1 MYIFYICI
9 TLAISVQI
17 TLNSSMKS
25 NKSDKENSNKAIA
38 VKGKDGDT
46 PSRIIAK
53 GDGLLAEK
61 MLDIAFAQG
70 IKVRKDS
77 DLTDLLDAFDIE
89 SPIPLEALHAVSLI
103 LERVYAE
110 NTIMKEKNDAQKKV
124 E

>member
-1 MYIFYICI
+1 LYIFYICI

-77 DLTDLLDAFDIE
+77 DLTDLLDAFDLE

>member
-1 MYIFYICI
+1 LYIFYICI